1 MDEATAFLDTLDR
14 TAPTSPTA
22 CARWTA
28 HELVAHLTA
37 GAAEMAELT
46 EAVTTGRGERATRDF
61 SAREAPYAAMA
72 DDDLRNRL
80 VVEAIRLSTA
90 IEALGAPGA
99 PRTVPFAGRRLSAS
113 ELVMHG
119 RSEAALHRW
128 DLAGGDDVSDDL
140 LGQPE
145 LTAHAVEVLNTMLGD
160 SPEAVTTRTT
170 AAAIT
175 KLRARFAAPGQLDVV
190 LVVDA
195 AGARLELDEPRTTWG
210 ASTDPGARLLALWG
224 RRSPTRPIS
233 WRKRTAHPEHW
244 PPSCGDLA
252 PARSPTASRPPS
264 PPCPKSASQSTPCR
278 AGCPYGRGLRALL
291 PGRVGPRCALR
302 RLVRDGGDVD
312 PHLLPAKLS
321 GTDAGTSKRPFL
333 PELGGGT
340 TSRVPCL

>member
-1 MDEATAFLDTLDR
+1 MDEATAFLDTLDH

-80 VVEAIRLSTA
+80 VDEAIRLSTA
-90 IEALGAPGA
+90 IEALGAPGVPGA
-99 PRTVPFAGRRLSAS
+99 PRTVPFAGTRLSAS

-119 RSEAALHRW
+119 RSEAAIHRW
-128 DLAGGDDVSDDL
+128 DLAGDDDVSDDL

-145 LTAHAVEVLNTMLGD
+145 LTVHAVEVLNTMLGD
-160 SPEAVTTRTT
+160 SSEAVTTRTT

-195 AGARLELDEPRTTWG
+195 AGARLELDEPRTMWC

-233 WRKRTAHPEHW
+233 WREED
-244 PPSCGDLA
+244 GA
-252 PARSPTASRPPS
+252 P
-264 PPCPKSASQSTPCR
+264 
-278 AGCPYGRGLRALL
+278 RALAAFL
-291 PGRVGPRCALR
+291 WGAGPGPVP
-302 RLVRDGGDVD
+302 DGLGSPVTT
-312 PHLLPAKLS
+312 LS
-321 GTDAGTSKRPFL
+321 EIR
-333 PELGGGT
+333 
-340 TSRVPCL
+340 